1 MAHMNQTKKAVIAAA
16 LQAVTPAGWKLSLA
30 VRNHSTIVCTI
41 AAAPFD
47 LIAALK
53 PSPYLNPADGYSDIN
68 VYHYRDHVE
77 DECVADV
84 FGAMIDALNTGN
96 HDRSDTQTDYFDV
109 GHYVTLRIGCFGKP
123 FVCAARPLAIA

>member
-1 MAHMNQTKKAVIAAA
+1 MAHMNQTKKATIAAA
-16 LQAVTPAGWKLSLA
+16 LKAVTPAGWKLSLA

-41 AAAPFD
+41 TAAPFD
-47 LIAALK
+47 LIAAMK
-53 PSPYLNPADGYSDIN
+53 PSPYLDPADGRADIN

-84 FGAMIDALNTGN
+84 FGAMLDALNTGN
-96 HDRSDTQTDYFDV
+96 HDNSDSMTDHFDV

-123 FVCAARPLAIA
+123 FVCTARPLAFA